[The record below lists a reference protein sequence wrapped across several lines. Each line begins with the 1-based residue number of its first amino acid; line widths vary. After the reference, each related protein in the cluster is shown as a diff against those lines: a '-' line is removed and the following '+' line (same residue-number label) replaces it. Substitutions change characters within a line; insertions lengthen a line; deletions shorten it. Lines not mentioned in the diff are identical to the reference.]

1 MHYWDGSWHMGWAM
15 FWWWGLGL
23 VLFAVLLFV
32 VLAATR
38 GPTTVS
44 RESPEDI
51 LKRRYASGEI
61 DRETYQ
67 RMLADLRGERRPPPP
82 TEVKV

>member
-1 MHYWDGSWHMGWAM
+1 MHFWDGSWHMGWTM

-23 VLFAVLLFV
+23 VLFAVLLWA
-32 VLAATR
+32 VLMATR
-38 GPTTVS
+38 GPAS
-44 RESPEDI
+44 PREGPEDI

-61 DRETYQ
+61 DRETYL
-67 RMLADLRGERRPPPP
+67 RMLADLRGERAPPHH